1 MDGLNM
7 LPRLTRLVPVVLL
20 LGMWT
25 SVPAYAHVTIAPNV
39 SQPDGRERYTVRVPT
54 ERNVPT
60 TSVELLVP
68 EGVTITGLL
77 APAGFT
83 YEVKKDGDRI
93 VAITWRQEI
102 KPGEFGEFVFQA
114 RNPKGA
120 QIVWPVRQHYADG
133 TTIDWSGPTGSK
145 TPAPVTTL
153 KSGTR

>member
-1 MDGLNM
+1 MWL
-7 LPRLTRLVPVVLL
+7 RLTRIVPVVLL
-20 LGMWT
+20 LGIWT
-25 SVPAYAHVTIAPNV
+25 SVPAYAHVTIAPAA
-39 SQPDGRERYTVRVPT
+39 SQSDGHERYTVRVPT

-60 TSVELLVP
+60 TSIELLVP
-68 EGVTITGLL
+68 DGVTVTGLL

-83 YEVKKDGDRI
+83 YEVKKAGDRI

-102 KPGEFGEFVFQA
+102 NPGEFGEFVFQA

-133 TTIDWSGPTGSK
+133 TTIDWSGPAGSK

-153 KSGTR
+153 KPATR

>member
-1 MDGLNM
+1 MSAQL
-7 LPRLTRLVPVVLL
+7 RIASLL
-20 LGMWT
+20 LVFTVGT
-25 SVPAYAHVTIAPNV
+25 AVAAQAHVTIAPGA
-39 SQPDGRERYTVRVPT
+39 SQADSRERYTIRVPT
-54 ERNVPT
+54 ERDVPT

-68 EGVTITGLL
+68 PGVTIVDLL

-83 YEVKKDGDRI
+83 YELKKQGDRI
-93 VAITWRQEI
+93 IAVIWRQEI

-133 TTIDWSGPTGSK
+133 TTIEWSGPAGSK

-153 KSGTR
+153 KPDTGR